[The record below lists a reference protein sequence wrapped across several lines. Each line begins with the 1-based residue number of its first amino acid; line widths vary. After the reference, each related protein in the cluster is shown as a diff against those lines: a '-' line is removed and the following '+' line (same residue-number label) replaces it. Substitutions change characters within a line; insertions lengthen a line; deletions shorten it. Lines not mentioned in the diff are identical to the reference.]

1 MDIVMTLV
9 VLIVTAA
16 LISMFMEVYK
26 KRFRKDQAKRGE
38 IYLVALVVT
47 VGAVVTGYRGL
58 EFVGTAWVV
67 PLYAF
72 LVFTVQFFLNME
84 IIKAV
89 AIRHVGMRKKEVEE
103 ADCDLCALKVL
114 IRLADRLHY
123 IDKQK
128 FGQCAMYTAELGK
141 IIGGWTKSLSTQGQ

>member
-26 KRFRKDQAKRGE
+26 KRFRKGQAKRGE

-89 AIRHVGMRKKEVEE
+89 ARSYAKK
-103 ADCDLCALKVL
+103 KG
-114 IRLADRLHY
+114 
-123 IDKQK
+123 ID
-128 FGQCAMYTAELGK
+128 
-141 IIGGWTKSLSTQGQ
+141 IGGLE